1 MGVRPQAMITD
12 RDRNI
17 LIPSLAEVIAAL
29 GKVRAPYTY
38 GPRYLEVKIDDTEDD
53 NRLREVGE
61 TFNAVLNCPTVE
73 LQAFRFIKNG
83 REFETWRTIRMPQF
97 HL

>member
-1 MGVRPQAMITD
+1 MITD
-12 RDRNI
+12 HDRKI

-29 GKVRAPYTY
+29 GKVQHGPYTY
-38 GPRYLEVKIDDTEDD
+38 SHRYLEVKVDDAEEDY
-53 NRLREVGE
+53 RVREIGE
-61 TFNAVLNCPTVE
+61 TFNAVLNCPTIE